1 MLIMLTQAWLNVP
14 VSAVFSTTPSSSRQ
28 VVKRTKLLYSL
39 SQVKLWFPFGMQIY
53 LKIQIKDEAVLLFL
67 PLFTSLHH
75 THLTLPQMLGSLAP
89 PPAAAA
95 TL

>member
-1 MLIMLTQAWLNVP
+1 MNKVALLPL
-14 VSAVFSTTPSSSRQ
+14 SSE
-28 VVKRTKLLYSL
+28 VMV
-39 SQVKLWFPFGMQIY
+39 PFGMKIY

-67 PLFTSLHH
+67 PLFTSFHH
-75 THLTLPQMLGSLAP
+75 THLTLPHILGSLAP